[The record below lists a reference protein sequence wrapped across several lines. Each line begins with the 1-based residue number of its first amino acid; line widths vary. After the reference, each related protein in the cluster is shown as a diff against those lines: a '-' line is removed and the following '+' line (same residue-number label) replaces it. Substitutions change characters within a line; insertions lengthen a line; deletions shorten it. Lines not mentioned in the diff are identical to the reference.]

1 MLRRTARFARTPVS
15 AFLHEPSQR
24 KTFDE
29 TLAQCSANGTDM
41 ASGLTSDF
49 ASLQSKLLKYRIVRL
64 RDELQYVRHHPF
76 NSMPSFFGLLKHT
89 VLLTLVFLIFRN
101 IARLSLSP
109 LEEPPTDSAVT
120 TTPETT
126 DMNAPPQKKKG
137 NNQTK

>member
-24 KTFDE
+24 RTFDE

-49 ASLQSKLLKYRIVRL
+49 VSLQSKLLKYRIVRL

-76 NSMPSFFGLLKHT
+76 NSLPSFLGLLKHT
-89 VLLTLVFLIFRN
+89 VFLTLVFLLFRN
-101 IARLSLSP
+101 TARLSLWS
-109 LEEPPTDSAVT
+109 LEGPPTDSALT
-120 TTPETT
+120 TTSETT
-126 DMNAPPQKKKG
+126 EVNAPPTKKK
-137 NNQTK
+137 K

>member
-41 ASGLTSDF
+41 ASSLTSDF

-76 NSMPSFFGLLKHT
+76 SSLPSLSDMLKHT
-89 VLLTLVFLIFRN
+89 ALLALVFLLFRN
-101 IARLSLSP
+101 VARLSLRP
-109 LEEPPTDSAVT
+109 LEEPPADPAGT
-120 TTPETT
+120 TTPATT
-126 DMNAPPQKKKG
+126 EVNASQGKK
-137 NNQTK
+137 